1 MIEPRHRSIVGSVV
15 VALLLVT
22 GCHGKEG
29 PIGPSGITPPTGEPA
44 PPPPAPAPSTPYTI
58 SGVVTEYRGG
68 PVEGMT
74 VELLTFEDGRAQD
87 ATVRTDAQGHYS
99 LKGRQGGRAAVGVWS
114 TSDVATQY
122 ATQYKYDLPTQ
133 DQRVDFVVHPRVT
146 LQYGGDTTLTGV
158 IHGDQFIPDDELGGR
173 CASIGCII
181 VDFECCGP
189 SRAAAVQ
196 LTLSWADPSRQLVFY
211 IPDFEYLPRSLP
223 VPPAARVCCG
233 SPLTTVYTFN
243 ADFDRIVIGFESVRG
258 APPGPNDLQT
268 FQLAAKPVSR

>member
-1 MIEPRHRSIVGSVV
+1 MIETGRRLIIGSVV
-15 VALLLVT
+15 LALLILAA
-22 GCHGKEG
+22 CHGKEG
-29 PIGPSGITPPTGEPA
+29 PLGPSGVTPPPVQ
-44 PPPPAPAPSTPYTI
+44 PAPAPAPAPPSTPYTI
-58 SGVVTEYRGG
+58 SGVVTAYRGG
-68 PVEGMT
+68 PVEGIS
-74 VELLTFEDGRAQD
+74 VELIPSGYGRAD
-87 ATVRTDAQGHYS
+87 VPVRTDAQGHYR
-99 LKGRQGGRAAVGVWS
+99 LEGRQGGRAAVGVWS
-114 TSDVATQY
+114 PADAATQY

-133 DQRVDFVVHPRVT
+133 DQRVDFVVHPKVA

-158 IHGDQFIPDDELGGR
+158 IHGDQFIGDDELGGR
-173 CASIGCII
+173 CASIGCIV

-189 SRAAAVQ
+189 HRATAVQ

-243 ADFDRIVIGFESVRG
+243 ADFDRIVIGFESVNG

-268 FQLAAKPVSR
+268 FQLTAVSR